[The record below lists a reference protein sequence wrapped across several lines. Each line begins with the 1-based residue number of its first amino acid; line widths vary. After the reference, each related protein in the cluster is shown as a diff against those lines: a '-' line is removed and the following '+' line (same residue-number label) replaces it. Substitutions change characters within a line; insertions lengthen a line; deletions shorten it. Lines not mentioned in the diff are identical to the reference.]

1 MINPLKFIRRGY
13 TILERRIREQGLRT
27 TLIWIVGRGIPKL
40 TGVPLL
46 RVSRVTPNLYVG
58 PQYGKRG
65 KAHLEKNGIH
75 YDVNMR
81 IEFDDAEHGLA
92 LDNYCYLPTID
103 DDAPTMAHLEQ
114 GVAFIRDAIDAGE
127 RVYVHCA
134 GGIGRAPTMAAAYLV
149 STGMTLDDAIAK
161 IKAVRPFIYI
171 MPPQMDI
178 LREFEQAQ
186 RAASPQNS

>member
-1 MINPLKFIRRGY
+1 MNPLKFIGRGY
-13 TILERRIREQGLRT
+13 TILSRRIREQGLRT
-27 TLIWIVGRGIPKL
+27 TLVWIFGRGIPKA

-46 RVSRVTPNLYVG
+46 NVSRVTPQLYVG
-58 PQYGKRG
+58 PQYGERG
-65 KAHLEKNGIH
+65 KAHLESNGIT

-92 LDNYCYLPTID
+92 LEHYCHLPTID

-114 GVAFIRDAIDAGE
+114 GVEFITQAIDAGE
-127 RVYVHCA
+127 SVYVHCA

-149 STGMTLDDAIAK
+149 STGMTLDAAVAK

-171 MPPQMDI
+171 MPVQMAR
-178 LREFEQAQ
+178 LREFEQVQ
-186 RAASPQNS
+186 RTQTT